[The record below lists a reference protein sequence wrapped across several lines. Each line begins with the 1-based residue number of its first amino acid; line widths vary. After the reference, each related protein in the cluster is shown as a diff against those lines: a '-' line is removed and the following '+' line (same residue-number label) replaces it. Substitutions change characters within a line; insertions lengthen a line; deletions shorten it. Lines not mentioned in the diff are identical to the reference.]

1 MISCIQKYGD
11 VIIVLSL
18 RVVQH
23 LAARAW
29 MALLINWNA
38 EWEPCDWSIRPIRWS
53 VMTLEVMEQSN
64 DASNDELDAD
74 AVVESWIWNRTIQ
87 SIESDWIRLNRTKW
101 DGKKSNQ
108 IEKKRKSQIENQLQK
123 GEKSN
128 STRWRV
134 GAPPRLSAPRRRRR
148 GLGAEAGQGGARALR

>member
-38 EWEPCDWSIRPIRWS
+38 EWEPCDWSIRPIR
-53 VMTLEVMEQSN
+53 
-64 DASNDELDAD
+64 
-74 AVVESWIWNRTIQ
+74 
-87 SIESDWIRLNRTKW
+87 
-101 DGKKSNQ
+101 
-108 IEKKRKSQIENQLQK
+108 
-123 GEKSN
+123 
-128 STRWRV
+128 
-134 GAPPRLSAPRRRRR
+134 
-148 GLGAEAGQGGARALR
+148 